1 MATNLGSLLNGSAP
15 AYIVEDITYTELG
28 ERKTITY
35 GNGTTNTYTY
45 DNRRRLNSLKHEFS
59 EFSMERNYQYDPLSN
74 ITGISS
80 TGATSPTLGALGGP
94 VDHSYVYD
102 NYNRLIYADGYYVG
116 PDDAVPDMLKQV
128 YSLDMEYDLSHNILE
143 KNQVHQFGSVS
154 TINQSLPAEARH
166 ALTSYKL
173 EYSGYG
179 NSPYAHGQPH
189 APRRITE
196 YPQEDYSGDPDD
208 PRIKRKRIEYD
219 ANGNQ
224 LEIQEEVKDPG
235 SPQGYYLQS
244 FRKNLWDAE
253 DRLRAV
259 DLSPENDADKPLVAI
274 YTYDAGGERTIK
286 YVPARIDARY
296 SAKEAGSADRLE
308 AMIYPSAL
316 LTAKILPIPEEGYG
330 KGGRRVLKYTKHY
343 YASTSLSTGI
353 GSERIASFLGTKQ
366 SVGLYCDSET
376 TLIPPMDAKMLEAGD
391 ALGDVFAHFDKTF
404 DLDTPHL
411 YGSGTSVICGPTQ
424 ITQGFGAYWYHPDH
438 LGSSSYITNL
448 NGEISQHLEYL
459 PFGETLVEEHL
470 NSNNSPYK
478 FNAKEFDSET
488 GNYYYRARYY
498 DPRTSIFLS
507 VDPLAEKY
515 PNWNPYHYVHQNPIN
530 LIDPTGMSAEEP
542 PVNGLDWF
550 ADDTGQ
556 YFWNEEKNTYEH
568 YQYNDDGSYS
578 FSGYYSADEFSEPV
592 GDYSIIFDLSNAA
605 PKDEYDPSKTIWS
618 VASPIVAYLAT
629 VSEIKDISDPDK
641 YPGVQ
646 ILSSEKMNGAIT
658 LGNLIITNP
667 RMEDANTLDHEYG
680 HYLD

>member
-1 MATNLGSLLNGSAP
+1 
-15 AYIVEDITYTELG
+15 
-28 ERKTITY
+28 
-35 GNGTTNTYTY
+35 
-45 DNRRRLNSLKHEFS
+45 
-59 EFSMERNYQYDPLSN
+59 MERNYQYDPLSN

-296 SAKEAGSADRLE
+296 SAKEAGSADRL
-308 AMIYPSAL
+308 AATIYPSAL

-366 SVGLYCDSET
+366 SVGLYCDQESGL
-376 TLIPPMDAKMLEAGD
+376 LIAPLDAKVLEAGQ
-391 ALGDVFAHFDKTF
+391 ALEDVFAHFDKTI
-404 DLDTPHL
+404 DLDTPYL
-411 YGSGTSVICGPTQ
+411 YGNGANFACSTTQ
-424 ITQGFGAYWYHPDH
+424 LTEAFGAYWYHPDH

-448 NGEISQHLEYL
+448 NGEISQHMEYL

-470 NSNNSPYK
+470 NSNNSPFK
-478 FNAKEFDSET
+478 FNAKELDAET
-488 GNYYYRARYY
+488 GNYYYSSRYY
-498 DPRTSIFLS
+498 DPKFSLFLG
-507 VDPLAEKY
+507 VDQHYFNYPGISPYAYTANNPVKY
-515 PNWNPYHYVHQNPIN
+515 
-530 LIDPTGMSAEEP
+530 IDPDGRDIEISYIYQQDKKGNYVLDNDGNRIVTGMNIDVTGKLINFSNNN
-542 PVNGLDWF
+542 VN
-550 ADDTGQ
+550 
-556 YFWNEEKNTYEH
+556 
-568 YQYNDDGSYS
+568 
-578 FSGYYSADEFSEPV
+578 
-592 GDYSIIFDLSNAA
+592 
-605 PKDEYDPSKTIWS
+605 
-618 VASPIVAYLAT
+618 
-629 VSEIKDISDPDK
+629 
-641 YPGVQ
+641 
-646 ILSSEKMNGAIT
+646 
-658 LGNLIITNP
+658 
-667 RMEDANTLDHEYG
+667 MEDVLSDIIAHIEGTYSGNFDGLEVKTTANIELV
-680 HYLD
+680 